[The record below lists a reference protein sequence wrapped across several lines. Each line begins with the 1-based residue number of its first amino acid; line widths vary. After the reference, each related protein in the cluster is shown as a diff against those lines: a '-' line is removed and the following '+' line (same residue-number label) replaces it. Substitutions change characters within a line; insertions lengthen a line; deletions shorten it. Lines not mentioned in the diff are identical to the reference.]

1 MFVFIFA
8 EGQQWLKLTLSQKIP
23 DEKSYRK
30 RSEPRRSRGTKSTE
44 TLCQKSYRTMTGSL
58 TARRAA
64 GALSFQVWGGPGASL
79 FNSPSRKQL
88 VEKGQK
94 LS

>member
-64 GALSFQVWGGPGASL
+64 GALRVSKSGEVLELLYLIVPQGSNL
-79 FNSPSRKQL
+79 
-88 VEKGQK
+88 
-94 LS
+94 